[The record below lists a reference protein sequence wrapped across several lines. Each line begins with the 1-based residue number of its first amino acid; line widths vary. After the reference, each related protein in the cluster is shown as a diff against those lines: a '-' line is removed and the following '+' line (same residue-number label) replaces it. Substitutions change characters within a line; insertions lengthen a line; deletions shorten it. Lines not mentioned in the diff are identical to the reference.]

1 MYKSTNVVDF
11 DDVARRRRDAM
22 QWDAIVLSSSGQP
35 PALSCIRC
43 SCSVLHVF
51 ITLELMADI
60 RHRDFPF
67 PVLHVF

>member
-51 ITLELMADI
+51 I
-60 RHRDFPF
+60 
-67 PVLHVF
+67 